1 MVTLRVERWPRGT
14 QEETAGRLER
24 PAGTLYSEWQSW
36 SSLGVL
42 QPAASEP
49 GPLLRDAPR
58 LGVARPRGAP
68 LWMQPFSGLPSWY
81 PPSSN
86 ELPGGWAGSLGD
98 ESLPCWPRPTS
109 PETGSSLL
117 CWTADER
124 PGREATRWS
133 GDSLDSSVG
142 EAKHCLRAGRD
153 GLEGSGVPRA
163 RS

>member
-36 SSLGVL
+36 GSLGVL
-42 QPAASEP
+42 QPAASES

-109 PETGSSLL
+109 P
-117 CWTADER
+117 R
-124 PGREATRWS
+124 PEA
-133 GDSLDSSVG
+133 LF
-142 EAKHCLRAGRD
+142 CAGRLMRGRVGRQPD
-153 GLEGSGVPRA
+153 GAAMAWTRVLGKQSTASGLA
-163 RS
+163 GMG